1 MINENGGKL
10 MEEIKVVDNE
20 NNELEEPKYT
30 LTDISEAMRN
40 ISEDAF
46 ENLFKLNVETLY
58 GIANFQKGY
67 DSVVNMCDN
76 NINTYQRFKNAV
88 IELKET
94 LEKKSEPTME
104 DSINRMV
111 EAYKAMN
118 REERLRLN
126 VKLQQESDLQNSMD
140 ALGFTWNNFKNNL
153 KKLSGN

>member
-1 MINENGGKL
+1 
-10 MEEIKVVDNE
+10 MEENKVVDNQ

-40 ISEDAF
+40 VSEDAF
-46 ENLFKLNVETLY
+46 KNLFKLNVETLY

-76 NINTYQRFKNAV
+76 NINTYQSFKNAV

-104 DSINRMV
+104 DSINRIV
-111 EAYKAMN
+111 EAYKSMN
-118 REERLRLN
+118 REERFNLSQ
-126 VKLQQESDLQNSMD
+126 KLSNASSLENSLD
-140 ALGFTWNNFKNNL
+140 NFKYTWSNFTDNL
-153 KKLSGN
+153 LNMLGVK

>member
-1 MINENGGKL
+1 

-40 ISEDAF
+40 VSPKAF
-46 ENLFKLNVETLY
+46 ETLFTLHIETLY
-58 GIANFQKGY
+58 ATVNFQKGY
-67 DSVVNMCDN
+67 DSVVKVCDN
-76 NINTYQRFKNAV
+76 HINTYQNVKNA
-88 IELKET
+88 INELREE
-94 LEKKSEPTME
+94 LEKQSEPTME

-111 EAYKAMN
+111 DVYKKMN

>member
-10 MEEIKVVDNE
+10 MDEIKVVDNE
-20 NNELEEPKYT
+20 NNELEEPKYR
-30 LTDISEAMRN
+30 LTDISEAMCN
-40 ISEDAF
+40 VSPKSF
-46 ENLFKLNVETLY
+46 ETLFTLNMETLY
-58 GIANFQKGY
+58 GTVNFQKGY
-67 DSVVNMCDN
+67 DSVVKMCDN
-76 NINTYQRFKNAV
+76 YINTYQNVKNA
-88 IELKET
+88 INELKEE
-94 LEKKSEPTME
+94 LERQSEPTI
-104 DSINRMV
+104 DSIDRMV